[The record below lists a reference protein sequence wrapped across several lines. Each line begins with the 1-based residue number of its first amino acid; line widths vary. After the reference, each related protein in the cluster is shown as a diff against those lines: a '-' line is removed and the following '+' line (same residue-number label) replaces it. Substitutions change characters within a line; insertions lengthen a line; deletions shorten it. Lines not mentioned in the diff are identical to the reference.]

1 MSLIGGTPS
10 GKWVVVQTSHKA
22 RWLVAYTARLLYG
35 IAYCYEPV
43 WQAREK
49 KMTMEKEEK

>member
-22 RWLVAYTARLLYG
+22 RWLVAYTARLYA
-35 IAYCYEPV
+35 IAYCYELV